1 MPNFIA
7 PRVCIDFD
15 GTGNLVTWGRT
26 PKGPKGPKGSRKPA
40 KRSGKLKS
48 VSGWHPAT
56 LRWHR
61 TPDDVKRMDNAYMA
75 WLQSERPAL
84 NVRAYIAQQRVDY
97 AAHQARLMQHYVA
110 DERLAA

>member
-1 MPNFIA
+1 MVLRQPAGKARKIAGAHIFIASFDTQEYIASSGLEAVMPNFIA

-56 LRWHR
+56 LGI
-61 TPDDVKRMDNAYMA
+61 
-75 WLQSERPAL
+75 
-84 NVRAYIAQQRVDY
+84 YI
-97 AAHQARLMQHYVA
+97 H
-110 DERLAA
+110 